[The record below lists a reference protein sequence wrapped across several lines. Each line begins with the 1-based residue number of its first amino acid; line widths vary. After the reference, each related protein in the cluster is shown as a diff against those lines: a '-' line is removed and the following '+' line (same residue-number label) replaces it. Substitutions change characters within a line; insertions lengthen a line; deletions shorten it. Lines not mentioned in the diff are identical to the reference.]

1 MTKPTMTSITLA
13 AALAVGA
20 MGLSMSSASAADQM
34 TEQEQYNKALTDCE
48 MLDKPDRRQLC
59 KDQAMEKHEQY
70 QKTQNKDGM
79 KNTDKSKTKQY

>member
-34 TEQEQYNKALTDCE
+34 TEQQKYNKALTDCE
-48 MLDKPDRRQLC
+48 MLDKPDRRQQC

-70 QKTQNKDGM
+70 QKMNKKDGM
-79 KNTDKSKTKQY
+79 KDTDKSKTKQY